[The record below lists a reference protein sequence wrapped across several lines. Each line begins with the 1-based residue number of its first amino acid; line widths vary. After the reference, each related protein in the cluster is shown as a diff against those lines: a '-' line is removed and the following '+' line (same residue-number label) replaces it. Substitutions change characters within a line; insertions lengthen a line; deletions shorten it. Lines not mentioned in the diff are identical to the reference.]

1 VSAVVIVTAILAPVI
16 PPPSASMR
24 GQRSSPAKPRRPIP
38 LASLAP
44 HPDTTAVYGLAA
56 VDSTGRVVDRAITQ
70 ALGWT
75 PGIRLHIRINGG
87 LIVVESDVHGV
98 FAISGQGH
106 VRLPARVRHWCR
118 LATGDRVLL
127 VADPAIQRLV
137 VHPPAAL
144 TAMVAV
150 AHSEALARGVQ

>member
-1 VSAVVIVTAILAPVI
+1 VVVVTAVLAPVI
-16 PPPSASMR
+16 PPPSAALR
-24 GQRSSPAKPRRPIP
+24 GRRSSPAAPRQPLP
-38 LASLAP
+38 LAPLAP
-44 HPDTTAVYGLAA
+44 RPDTTAVYGLAA

-75 PGIRLHIRINGG
+75 PGTRMHIRINGG
-87 LIVVESDVHGV
+87 LIVVDADPHGV
-98 FAISGQGH
+98 FAMSGQGH

-144 TAMVAV
+144 GAMIAV
-150 AHSEALARGVQ
+150 AHAEALGRGVQ